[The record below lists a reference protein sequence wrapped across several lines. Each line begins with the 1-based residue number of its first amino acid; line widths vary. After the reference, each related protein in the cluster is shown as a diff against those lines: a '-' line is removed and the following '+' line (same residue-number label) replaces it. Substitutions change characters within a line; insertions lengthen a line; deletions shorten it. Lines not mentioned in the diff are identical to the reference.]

1 MFRRSLV
8 ICFTLLLALSISA
21 ITSAEP
27 IKLQFAMW
35 IDGASPGEIVAQQ
48 ALVASYSEINPNV
61 EVELYYQG
69 WGGYHDKLLTMA
81 AGGLTPDIVAL
92 SRLHVP
98 NFVEHGVIQPI
109 DPWFS
114 QEPEEF
120 KANIFEVVSGTYKN
134 QLYGIPIW
142 GGPIVAEYNADLFDL
157 AGLPQPM
164 DLARHNEWTWDAF
177 IDMGKKITR
186 DRTGDGIND
195 VFMHAR
201 LGTRAA
207 DWYIKMRSYGAD
219 IITPDGQP
227 LTDIGA
233 IENALDVWSSFAH
246 EHHIAPVGSETS
258 SFVAGTEAVYFTW
271 ISDVPNHYSRATPNF
286 RMELT
291 TPPTGPAGQFTL
303 VGGVPLTISAT
314 TEHPKEAYEFARWYA
329 MESGHW
335 QLRGMPSNLE
345 ELATDYR
352 SYLATMVSWPE
363 AVMHAMSGTYSME
376 PGVGMHFNE
385 LNQAWNESL
394 SAVANGTMAPREGAI
409 RMVQSTQR
417 IVGY

>member
-1 MFRRSLV
+1 MRRSTITFL
-8 ICFTLLLALSISA
+8 TLLLVLSLPVMSA
-21 ITSAEP
+21 AET
-27 IKLQFAMW
+27 IKLQFSMW
-35 IDGASPGEIVAQQ
+35 IDGASPGEIAAQQ
-48 ALVASYSEINPNV
+48 ALVAKYSEINPHV

-69 WGGYHDKLLTMA
+69 WGGYHDKLLAMA
-81 AGGLTPDIVAL
+81 AGGLAPDIIAL

-98 NFVEHGVIQPI
+98 NFAEHGIIQPI

-114 QEPEEF
+114 QESDDF
-120 KANIFEVVSGTYKN
+120 KSNIFEVLSGTYKG

-142 GGPIVAEYNADLFDL
+142 GGPTVAEYNADLFER
-157 AGLPQPM
+157 AGLAQPM
-164 DLARHNEWTWDAF
+164 HLAQQGEWTWDAF
-177 IDMGKKITR
+177 VEMGKKITQ
-186 DRTGDGIND
+186 DVNGDGIND

-201 LGTRAA
+201 IGSRAA
-207 DWYIKMRSYGAD
+207 DWYIKMRSLGAD
-219 IITPDGQP
+219 IMTPDGKAS
-227 LTDIGA
+227 TDIGG
-233 IENALDVWSSFAH
+233 IENALEFWSSFAH
-246 EHHIAPVGSETS
+246 EHRIAPVGSGESS

-271 ISDVPNHYSRATPNF
+271 ISDVPNHYARATPNF

-303 VGGVPLTISAT
+303 VGGVPLTISSNT
-314 TEHPKEAYEFARWYA
+314 KHPEEAYKFARWYA

-335 QLRGMPSNLE
+335 EIRGMPTNLQ
-345 ELATDYR
+345 ELATDYH
-352 SYLATMVSWPE
+352 SYLASMVSWPE
-363 AVMHAMSGTYSME
+363 AVMYAMSGTFSME

-385 LNQAWNESL
+385 LNKAWNETL